1 MYELQDSVT
10 TQNYKEIDLDRLE
23 AEYPAFEE

>member
-10 TQNYKEIDLDRLE
+10 IDNYTEIDLDKIE